1 MRCAKILNFDI
12 THGRLR
18 QKLDK
23 LCAGTLCV
31 DFLND
36 MGYSVVG
43 IGNESGADG
52 AHVFPP
58 CHFLFLPHTERL
70 VNLGRF
76 VAEEQERKGILA
88 GKFHMACSG
97 ILADAYNNVAHP
109 GEAGIIIPY
118 QIGRAHV

>member
-31 DFLND
+31 NFLND

-52 AHVFPP
+52 AHVVKDRKS
-58 CHFLFLPHTERL
+58 TRL
-70 VNLGRF
+70 NSS
-76 VAEEQERKGILA
+76 
-88 GKFHMACSG
+88 H
-97 ILADAYNNVAHP
+97 
-109 GEAGIIIPY
+109 
-118 QIGRAHV
+118 